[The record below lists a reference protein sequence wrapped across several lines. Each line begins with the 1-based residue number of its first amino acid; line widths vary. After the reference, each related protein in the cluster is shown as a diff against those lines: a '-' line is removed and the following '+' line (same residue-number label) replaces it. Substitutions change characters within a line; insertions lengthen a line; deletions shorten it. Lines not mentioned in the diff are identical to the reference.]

1 MADGAIVK
9 DGLYIKLQ
17 NKNKH
22 ENIREIPK
30 SEVGSKK
37 LWMQI
42 LKSRFKTT
50 FLQRLSCPSL
60 KQIIMFKFYM
70 MFSFFLTILSKFR
83 LRQIPNPLVALIPPD
98 IHN

>member
-1 MADGAIVK
+1 MGTEMADGAIVK

-37 LWMQI
+37 L
-42 LKSRFKTT
+42 
-50 FLQRLSCPSL
+50 
-60 KQIIMFKFYM
+60 
-70 MFSFFLTILSKFR
+70 
-83 LRQIPNPLVALIPPD
+83 
-98 IHN
+98 